1 MKKIQGLVQNRIERN
16 IYDESIN
23 NLIFYIMNGIYW
35 MTVIG
40 NLSTVLTL
48 VWIVA
53 LVIVLVMLFVL
64 LISGDDVIEDKN
76 DALTFFKWLKRFV
89 VCGVIAVMASILF
102 RRPRSCFI
110 SMVSVVRLTISGS
123 MIRQRSFRTSIS
135 RCLTVLRINILTNLK
150 KINNYGNAHMV

>member
-1 MKKIQGLVQNRIERN
+1 MV
-16 IYDESIN
+16 
-23 NLIFYIMNGIYW
+23 IYW

-89 VCGVIAVMASILF
+89 VCGVIAVMASI
-102 RRPRSCFI
+102 FI
-110 SMVSVVRLTISGS
+110 PTTKELLYIYGIGGTIDY
-123 MIRQRSFRTSIS
+123 IRVNDTAKKLPDKYIKVLDRFADKYIDEPKKDKIIMGMHTWFECKILEINLS
-135 RCLTVLRINILTNLK
+135 REPQKQPHV
-150 KINNYGNAHMV
+150 

>member
-1 MKKIQGLVQNRIERN
+1 
-16 IYDESIN
+16 
-23 NLIFYIMNGIYW
+23 

-89 VCGVIAVMASILF
+89 VCGVIAVMASI
-102 RRPRSCFI
+102 FI
-110 SMVSVVRLTISGS
+110 PTTKELLYIYGIGGTIDY
-123 MIRQRSFRTSIS
+123 IRVNDTAKKLPDKYIK
-135 RCLTVLRINILTNLK
+135 VLDRFADKYIDEPK
-150 KINNYGNAHMV
+150 KDK

>member
-1 MKKIQGLVQNRIERN
+1 
-16 IYDESIN
+16 
-23 NLIFYIMNGIYW
+23 MNGIYW